1 MKKLLFLTLAVM
13 ATLTLSAQPK
23 KTRVAETKQAASGK
37 NTPQKVDRAS
47 IMYPTAVAVPE
58 EVAWRR
64 DVYRE
69 IDLRKNEN
77 APLYY
82 PDTPKDGEQNLF
94 TTLFRLLNVGKIP
107 AYNYKTDGTEHFDK
121 ANRMHFKDMLER
133 YEIFYEVDSV
143 KRTIKV
149 SDSDVPSS
157 EVLSYFIKES
167 SYYDQNTATFHT
179 RVVALCPVLHRA
191 AVEFSYES
199 MMAEEEG
206 EDAFTTKYPMFWVK
220 FEDIEPYIS
229 KQMVMVSNI
238 NNASR
243 MSVAD
248 FLATNRYNGKIYM
261 TTNMQSQ
268 TIMDYC
274 KTDSAVTKEQARL
287 EQEVTD
293 FEKHIWSPPLDSIA
307 QARKDSIAAAQ
318 AASKSKRKRSS
329 SRAQSSPKDESVEAE
344 KSDGTEGNGGEEKAS
359 RASARRK
366 ASSGSEEATEKKK
379 TRVTARRQRH

>member
-1 MKKLLFLTLAVM
+1 MKKLLFLTLAVI
-13 ATLTLSAQPK
+13 TSLTIGAQPK
-23 KTRVAETKQAASGK
+23 KSRVAENKQAAAGK

-133 YEIFYEVDSV
+133 YEIFYEVDSA
-143 KRTIKV
+143 KRAIKV
-149 SDSDVPSS
+149 SDADVPSS

-238 NNASR
+238 NNASK

-248 FLATNRYNGKIYM
+248 FLATNKYNGKIYM

-287 EQEVTD
+287 EKEVVD
-293 FEKHIWSPPLDSIA
+293 FENHIWAPPLDSIA
-307 QARKDSIAAAQ
+307 QARKDSIEAAQ
-318 AASKSKRKRSS
+318 AAPKSKRKRT
-329 SRAQSSPKDESVEAE
+329 SRLQAAQKEESAEAD
-344 KSDGTEGNGGEEKAS
+344 KGDNTDDSGNDVKES

-366 ASSGSEEATEKKK
+366 ASSGAEATEKKK